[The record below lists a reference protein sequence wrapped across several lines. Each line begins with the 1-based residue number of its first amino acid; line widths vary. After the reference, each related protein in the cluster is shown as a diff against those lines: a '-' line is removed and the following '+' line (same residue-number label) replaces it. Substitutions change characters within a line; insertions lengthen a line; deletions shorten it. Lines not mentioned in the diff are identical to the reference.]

1 MSIDYGI
8 LKSLRQELKDAFV
21 QKDMDHDVYLSYPPQ
36 KDDVIVLLE
45 IEEILTHNRKLPG
58 LPKGRVRI
66 KASAFAPKDKQK
78 ESLSLA
84 SHIKHSIDGGTL
96 HLDGYQGIVRHT
108 NSIIDFPSQNKPS
121 MVQQFFDVLVR

>member
-1 MSIDYGI
+1 MSIDYGV
-8 LKSLRQELKDAFV
+8 LKSLRQELKDSFV
-21 QKDMDHDVYLSYPPQ
+21 QNDMAHDVYLNYPAQ
-36 KDDVIVLLE
+36 KDDVMVLLE

-66 KASAFAPKDKQK
+66 KASSVAPKDKQK
-78 ESLSLA
+78 ESLNMA
-84 SHIKHSIDGGTL
+84 SYIKQIIDGGTL
-96 HLDGYQGIVRHT
+96 HLDGCQGIVRHT